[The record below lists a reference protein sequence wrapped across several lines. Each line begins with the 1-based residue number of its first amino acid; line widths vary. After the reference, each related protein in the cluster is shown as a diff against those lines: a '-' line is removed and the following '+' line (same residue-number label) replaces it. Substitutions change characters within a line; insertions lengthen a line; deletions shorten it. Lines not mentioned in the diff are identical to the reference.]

1 MKRLVAFILVSLIVF
16 SFASCGEKQQND
28 VSSQTV
34 SIVEYNKLVPEYAS
48 KGMIDTVMFP
58 VGASV
63 DEVVEYYNGDGPA
76 LDEHGANLSSKEV
89 NSESETPSDT
99 ETSSVTGSTAD
110 TSSEADSVPELD
122 DEIVYN
128 LTIRGLDTG
137 DRIIKMYSYDIRYFY
152 YNASPMSGIAYIAQ
166 SIDSFGYMIGHSTYA
181 DVKGTIEAQPVSDKV
196 ASDDDMFFMVEPL
209 VGSKILSYQYGD
221 YMLNFFFDTND
232 KLFYTTI
239 YNVHV
244 WTE

>member
-1 MKRLVAFILVSLIVF
+1 MKRILCLLMVFAVCFTFAACKEEPTDNSSSELVS
-16 SFASCGEKQQND
+16 S
-28 VSSQTV
+28 
-34 SIVEYNKLVPEYAS
+34 VEYNKLVPEYAS
-48 KGMIDTVMFP
+48 KGMIDTVVFP

-76 LDEHGANLSSKEV
+76 IDEHGAHLSSDE
-89 NSESETPSDT
+89 ESSAD
-99 ETSSVTGSTAD
+99 D
-110 TSSEADSVPELD
+110 TSSETISIPELD
-122 DEIVYN
+122 DEITYD

-137 DRIIKMYSYDIRYFY
+137 DRIIKMYSYDTRYFY

-166 SIDSFGYMIGHSTYA
+166 SIDSFGYMVGHSTYT
-181 DVKGTIEAQPVSDKV
+181 DIKGSIEAKPVSDKI
-196 ASDDDMFFMVEPL
+196 AENDDMFFMVEPL
-209 VGSKILSYQYGD
+209 VNSRVLSYQYGD
-221 YMLNFFFDTND
+221 YMLNFFFDSND

>member
-1 MKRLVAFILVSLIVF
+1 MKRIVSLLLVSLIVL
-16 SFASCGEKQQND
+16 SFASCGVKQQNE

-48 KGMIDTVMFP
+48 KGMIDTVIFP

-63 DEVVEYYNGDGPA
+63 DEVVEHYNGDGPA
-76 LDEHGANLSSKEV
+76 IDEHGAHLSSSEESSEV
-89 NSESETPSDT
+89 
-99 ETSSVTGSTAD
+99 D
-110 TSSEADSVPELD
+110 TSSETDSIAEISSEAVSIPELD
-122 DEIVYN
+122 YEIVYN

-137 DRIIKMYSYDIRYFY
+137 DRIIKMYAYDTRYFY

-181 DVKGTIEAQPVSDKV
+181 DIKGTIEAQPVSDKI

-209 VGSKILSYQYGD
+209 VDSKMLSYQYGD
-221 YMLNFFFDTND
+221 YMLNFFFDSND

>member
-28 VSSQTV
+28 VLSQTV

-76 LDEHGANLSSKEV
+76 LDEHGVNLSSKEV

-110 TSSEADSVPELD
+110 TSWEADSVPELD
-122 DEIVYN
+122 DEIVYD

-137 DRIIKMYSYDIRYFY
+137 DRIIKMYSYDTRYFY

-181 DVKGTIEAQPVSDKV
+181 DVKGTI
-196 ASDDDMFFMVEPL
+196 
-209 VGSKILSYQYGD
+209 
-221 YMLNFFFDTND
+221 
-232 KLFYTTI
+232 
-239 YNVHV
+239 
-244 WTE
+244 

>member
-1 MKRLVAFILVSLIVF
+1 MKKILSLLLVSLIIF
-16 SFASCGEKQQND
+16 SFASCGEKQQNN
-28 VSSQTV
+28 VSSEIV

-48 KGMIDTVMFP
+48 KGMIDTVIFP

-63 DEVVEYYNGDGPA
+63 DEVVEHYNGNGPA
-76 LDEHGANLSSKEV
+76 VDEHGAHLSSDEEV
-89 NSESETPSDT
+89 SD
-99 ETSSVTGSTAD
+99 AD
-110 TSSEADSVPELD
+110 TSSETISIPELD
-122 DEIVYN
+122 DEITYD

-137 DRIIKMYSYDIRYFY
+137 DRIIKMYSYDTRYFY

-166 SIDSFGYMIGHSTYA
+166 SIDSFGYMIGHSTYT
-181 DVKGTIEAQPVSDKV
+181 DVKGTIEAQPVSDKI
-196 ASDDDMFFMVEPL
+196 AENDDMFFMVEPL
-209 VGSKILSYQYGD
+209 VNSKMLSYQYGD
-221 YMLNFFFDTND
+221 YMLNFFFDSND